1 MKVLIVLL
9 ILSLLGNAFG
19 LFVLYKFMQKD
30 KYLQE
35 VMSDLQRKDE
45 VIAKVNRDLDTR
57 MVFVHHSVGRN
68 WLNEGGLRDSLVSR
82 GIAVRSVTYGCP
94 IGENTD
100 MRDWLP
106 KFRDHLEQIIR
117 FDQAP
122 DIPFGGTEENDII
135 MFKSCYPNSEIA
147 ADGSE
152 PGDPNVPTATVTNY
166 EAVLGSIEPFMA
178 EHPHKLFIY
187 VTAPPLASEAT
198 TPESAA
204 RARKFNQWVASEFV
218 KQYTAQTGKDNL
230 RVFDLYDVLSD
241 PTTNCLRESFKT
253 ASGDSHPNRAGSRAA
268 TKAFMKF
275 LDEND
280 IRAGHL
286 PTMM

>member
-9 ILSLLGNAFG
+9 IISLLGNAFG

-35 VMSDLQRKDE
+35 VMSDLQSKDE
-45 VIAKVNRDLDTR
+45 VLAKVNRDLDTR
-57 MVFVHHSVGRN
+57 LVFVHHSVGRN
-68 WLNEGGLRDSLVSR
+68 ILDEGGLRDSLTAR

-94 IGENTD
+94 IGEKTD
-100 MRDWLP
+100 MGDWLP

-135 MFKSCYPNSEIA
+135 MFKSCYPNSDIVAE
-147 ADGSE
+147 GSE
-152 PGDPNVPTATVTNY
+152 PGDPTVPTASIANY

-178 EHPHKLFIY
+178 EHPNKLFIY
-187 VTAPPLASEAT
+187 VTAPPRASEAT
-198 TPESAA
+198 TPDNAA
-204 RARKFNQWVASEFV
+204 RARKFNQWVMAEFV
-218 KQYTAQTGKDNL
+218 KKYTEQTGKSNL
-230 RVFDLYDVLSD
+230 RVFDLYSVLAD
-241 PTTNCLRESFKT
+241 PNTNCLREEYKT
-253 ASGDSHPNRAGSRAA
+253 APDDSHPNRAGSRAA
-268 TKAFMKF
+268 AMAFLKF

-280 IRAGHL
+280 IKAGHV
-286 PTMM
+286 PTT